1 MQDQPRISPLN
12 PVPPFVIVLF
22 LVIMGVEAMFTLG
35 ARGIIGGPGAIGW
48 RAGAIEDYAFNGDIL
63 RWMLQNNV
71 WPVEH
76 LRRVLSYAVVH
87 ASFTHALFASVLLLA
102 MGKFVGE
109 VFRHWAVLALFL
121 LGTVAGALVLGLVV
135 DDSPWLIGAFPG
147 VYGLI
152 GGFTYIIW
160 LRLGQLGSN
169 QARAFLLIGVL
180 MGLQLVFGLFFG
192 GTPTWVADVSGFG
205 AGFLASFVLSPG
217 GFAKLRARLRHD

>member
-1 MQDQPRISPLN
+1 MQDRKPGPLS

-22 LVIMGVEAMFTLG
+22 LVIMGIEAMFTLG
-35 ARGIIGGPGAIGW
+35 ARGLIGGPGAIGW
-48 RAGAIEDYAFNGDIL
+48 RSGAIEHYAFNGDIL
-63 RWMLQNNV
+63 RWMVQNNV

-76 LRRVLSYAVVH
+76 LRRFFGYAVVH
-87 ASFTHALFASVLLLA
+87 ASFTHALFAGVLLLA

-109 VFRHWAVLALFL
+109 VFRHWAVLVLFL
-121 LGTVAGALVLGLVV
+121 LSTVAGALAFGLVAR
-135 DDSPWLIGAFPG
+135 DSPWLIGAFPG

-169 QARAFLLIGVL
+169 QARAFILIAVL
-180 MGLQLVFGLFFG
+180 MGLQLIFGLFFG
-192 GTPTWVADVSGFG
+192 GTPTWIADVTGFA

-217 GFAKLRARLRHD
+217 GFAKLRARIRHE

>member
-1 MQDQPRISPLN
+1 VHDRKPSLLN

-48 RAGAIEDYAFNGDIL
+48 RTGAIEDYAFNGDIL

-76 LRRVLSYAVVH
+76 LRRFLGYAVVH
-87 ASFTHALFASVLLLA
+87 GSFMHALFSGVLLLA

-109 VFRHWAVLALFL
+109 VFRHWAVLVLFL
-121 LGTVAGALVLGLVV
+121 LSTVTGALAFGLVAR
-135 DDSPWLIGAFPG
+135 DSPWLIGAFPG

-152 GGFTYIIW
+152 GAFTYIIW

-169 QARAFLLIGVL
+169 QARAFILIGVL
-180 MGLQLVFGLFFG
+180 MGLQLLFALVFGG
-192 GTPTWVADVSGFG
+192 APTWLADVTGFG
-205 AGFLASFVLSPG
+205 TGFLASFVLSPG